1 MASGTGQTTGP
12 YTITAGQT
20 LSLNDPAVW
29 SVCSEAVQLQ
39 NNTGYTIYAQSS
51 GAGYNIQPFTSS
63 TIPGAGGQTI
73 VVVVSA
79 TANVQTGYLTAV
91 WLLPGQS
98 APMPDG
104 PMTIYPKTLTSLS
117 VTPAVGGTGQPPFI
131 QNITGFSGLD
141 NIITITYSGAGNFTT
156 YPYAWLTA
164 AEASLNSSAYVG
176 SVSSGTLTFY
186 GLNLSSYFGSTI
198 NLNYGTVSAISTPVI
213 ATVLSQSLWPAN
225 PTYPYMNIV
234 SAVGS
239 H

>member
-12 YTITAGQT
+12 YPIPAGQT

-117 VTPAVGGTGQPPFI
+117 VTAAVGGTGQPPFI

>member
-1 MASGTGQTTGP
+1 MGTGITTGP
-12 YTITAGQT
+12 YTITSGQT
-20 LSLNDPAVW
+20 LSLNDPATW
-29 SVCSEAVQLQ
+29 SIASATVQLQ
-39 NNTGYTIYAQSS
+39 NNTGYTIFVQSA

-117 VTPAVGGTGQPPFI
+117 VTAAVGGTGQPPFI

-164 AEASLNSSAYVG
+164 AGASLNSSAYVG